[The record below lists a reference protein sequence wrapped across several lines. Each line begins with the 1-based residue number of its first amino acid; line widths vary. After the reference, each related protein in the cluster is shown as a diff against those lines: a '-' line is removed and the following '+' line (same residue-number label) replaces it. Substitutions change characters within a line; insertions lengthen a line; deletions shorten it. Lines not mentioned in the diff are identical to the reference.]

1 MSLTKQERE
10 NLLKTIEIASG
21 GEISINE
28 VSQITGKVI
37 GVEKLIHIAER
48 CYKEGV
54 RKGLLEQ
61 PLQYKL
67 INVLK
72 SNADILSRSETIG
85 VSTIRIVL
93 SDMISAITSNYG
105 YGDPFNPR
113 FDSDIRLMLTM
124 LVDIVELPTTDAYE
138 IIQSKWEKIFNE
150 KEEARLGVDV
160 NIILCTGYSRMMVVL
175 SNYDTKRSNTIGE
188 KDFTD
193 IVDYLITIYKELHS
207 DIIISQLSEVSTE
220 DMNWEDYK
228 TYIKCIEG
236 DNSPITRAYV
246 EEIIDVLEKEHT
258 VGMMDTESKIDCL
271 NTCID
276 SYYNIPLDGFDSDIN
291 SMTTY

>member
-21 GEISINE
+21 GEISTNE
-28 VSQITGKVI
+28 VNQVSGKVI
-37 GVEKLIHIAER
+37 GVEKLIYIAER

-61 PLQYKL
+61 PLQYTL
-67 INVLK
+67 INVLE
-72 SNADILSRSETIG
+72 SNADMLARSESTG
-85 VSTIRIVL
+85 VSEIRVVL
-93 SDMISAITSNYG
+93 SEMISAITSNYG

-113 FDSDIRLMLTM
+113 FDSYIRLLLTM
-124 LVDIVELPTTDAYE
+124 LVDTVELPTTEAYE
-138 IIQSKWEKIFNE
+138 IIQSKWEKIFNK
-150 KEEARLGVDV
+150 KEEEHCVDI

-175 SNYDTKRSNTIGE
+175 SNDDTTRSNTIGE

-193 IVDYLITIYKELHS
+193 IVDYLITIYKELHN
-207 DIIISQLSEVSTE
+207 DIIISQLSEASVE

-246 EEIIDVLEKEHT
+246 EEIIDVLEKDYNI
-258 VGMMDTESKIDCL
+258 GMMSTSDKIDCL
-271 NTCID
+271 NNCID
-276 SYYNIPLDGFDSDIN
+276 SYYNIELNGFDSDIEN
-291 SMTTY
+291 IIND